1 MMQETMEK
9 KSKQN
14 RRKEPSKGL
23 FCGSSFFLS
32 AAVYLQQCSA
42 GRAGKN
48 GGNHCARIR
57 QDSPD
62 AKWKRRPNDD
72 RGSVSDRRAGGGDS
86 CRI

>member
-9 KSKQN
+9 RANRTVGKSRQKDFL
-14 RRKEPSKGL
+14 R
-23 FCGSSFFLS
+23 FFFFLS

-62 AKWKRRPNDD
+62 TKWKRRPNDD
-72 RGSVSDRRAGGGDS
+72 GGSVSDRRAGGGDS

>member
-9 KSKQN
+9 RANRTVGKSRQKDFFAVL
-14 RRKEPSKGL
+14 L
-23 FCGSSFFLS
+23 FFFLLP
-32 AAVYLQQCSA
+32 YTCSSVV
-42 GRAGKN
+42 RAGQEN

>member
-9 KSKQN
+9 RANRTVGKSRQKDFFAV
-14 RRKEPSKGL
+14 L
-23 FCGSSFFLS
+23 LFLS